1 MRKKATDALIACG
14 IPMNQSGFLYIVD
27 IMELYEEHG
36 SPMTNMDTV
45 YRIIGKKRNTDPKYI
60 LENISWSINF
70 GSKNCRTRAFVNYFG
85 FTDKTNGN
93 YLAFMYQRLKE
104 EESERNKNH

>member
-36 SPMTNMDTV
+36 SPLTNMKAV
-45 YRIIGKKRNTDPKYI
+45 YEIIARKRKNEPKYVM
-60 LENISWSINF
+60 ESISYSIDF
-70 GSKNCRTRAFVNYFG
+70 GSQNCRTGAFVNYFG

-93 YLAFMYQRLKE
+93 YLAMMWQRLKE
-104 EESERNKNH
+104 EK